1 MTRSEFDTVDEMIR
15 ALEHSDRAAILFED
29 QSFSWREAVQAAA
42 TRAALA
48 MDTKRPG
55 PFHIG
60 FLFENIPE
68 LCLWLAAGAVSGATM
83 VGINPTRQ
91 GAELAR
97 DITYTDCQLIVT
109 EPRFVEM
116 LRGLDLGLSDDRIL
130 VVDTPQYADALKPYE
145 TASLPA
151 AAVDPSVTALLLFT
165 SGTSGAPKA
174 VITSQG
180 KWARTGRT
188 ISMTQNLTELDV
200 GYMAMPMFHS
210 NALFAGFS
218 PVVYVGGAL
227 ALRRRFS
234 ASGFLPDIRKF
245 KATYFN
251 YVGKPLTYI
260 LATPESPDDKDHT
273 LRSVF
278 GNEGAERDLRRFSD
292 RFGVPVQDNY
302 GSTESGA
309 SVQRVPEQPK
319 GALGRGPEGTVV
331 LDAETLEEKPPA
343 EFDDNGRLLNP
354 DECIGE
360 IVNKSN
366 ASSFEGYYKNEEAN
380 AQRSRNGWY
389 WSGDLGYRDKDGWF
403 YFAGRDYE
411 WLRVDGENF
420 AAAPIERIVASY
432 PGRHPRRRLRRARR
446 RSGRPGH
453 GGTASRR
460 SVGVRR
466 GQVRRVPSQPER
478 SGHQVVASLCARR
491 DRAALDRDV
500 QGDQATTA
508 GAAVGVRRPGV
519 LPPEEGRGVAPA
531 DAGRHREHSRRVR
544 GARSFGRTRQGLSR
558 GSTHRAPAGAT
569 ACAIDRPRRAR
580 CCGPLPNVFSNCFT
594 QRK

>member
-1 MTRSEFDTVDEMIR
+1 MTRSEYDTVDQMIR
-15 ALEHSDRAAILFED
+15 AREHSDRAAILFED
-29 QSFSWREAVQAAA
+29 ESYTWRDTVQAAA

-48 MDTKRPG
+48 IDTKRPG

-130 VVDTPQYADALKPYE
+130 VVDTPQYDDALRPYE
-145 TASLPA
+145 SASLPA
-151 AAVDPSVTALLLFT
+151 AAVDPSITALLLFT

-188 ISMTQNLTELDV
+188 ISMTQDLTELDV

-260 LATPESPDDKDHT
+260 LATPESPDDKDHP

-278 GNEGAERDLRRFSD
+278 GNEGAERDLKRFSD

-366 ASSFEGYYKNEEAN
+366 AVSFEGYYKNEEAN
-380 AQRSRNGWY
+380 AQRVRNGWY

-432 PGRHPRRRLRRARR
+432 PGVILDAVYAVPDEEVGDQVMIALQVADPSAFDPADFDEFLLNQSDLGTKWSPRYVRVATELPLTETSKVIKRQLRAQRWQCADPVYFRPKKGEPLRRLTPDDVESIRA
-446 RSGRPGH
+446 
-453 GGTASRR
+453 AF
-460 SVGVRR
+460 
-466 GQVRRVPSQPER
+466 
-478 SGHQVVASLCARR
+478 AAR
-491 DRAALDRDV
+491 DRLGELDKV
-500 QGDQATTA
+500 
-508 GAAVGVRRPGV
+508 
-519 LPPEEGRGVAPA
+519 
-531 DAGRHREHSRRVR
+531 
-544 GARSFGRTRQGLSR
+544 
-558 GSTHRAPAGAT
+558 
-569 ACAIDRPRRAR
+569 
-580 CCGPLPNVFSNCFT
+580 
-594 QRK
+594 

>member
-15 ALEHSDRAAILFED
+15 ALEHSDRTGILFED
-29 QSFSWREAVQAAA
+29 ESYTWRQSVQAAA
-42 TRAALA
+42 ERAAFA
-48 MDTKRPG
+48 IDTKRTG

-109 EPRFVEM
+109 EPRFVDM
-116 LRGLDLGLSDDRIL
+116 LRGLDLGLPADRIL
-130 VVDTPQYADALKPYE
+130 VVDTPQYDDTLRTYAG
-145 TASLPA
+145 ASLPA
-151 AAVDPSVTALLLFT
+151 TPVDPTVTALLLFT

-174 VITSQG
+174 VMTSQG

-188 ISMTQNLTELDV
+188 ISMTQNLTEEDV

-218 PVVYVGGAL
+218 PVVYAGGTL

-331 LDAETLEEKPPA
+331 LDPETCEEKPPA
-343 EFDDNGRLLNP
+343 EFDANGRLLNP

-366 ASSFEGYYKNEEAN
+366 ATSFEGYYKNEEAN
-380 AQRSRNGWY
+380 AQRIRNGWY

-420 AAAPIERIVASY
+420 SAAPIERIVASY
-432 PGRHPRRRLRRARR
+432 PGVILDAVYAVPDEEVGDQVMVALQVEDPSAFDPAAFDEFLRNQSDLGTKWSPRYVRVATELPLTETSKIIKRQLRAQRWECSDPVYFRPKKGEPLRRLTPDDVESIRAEF
-446 RSGRPGH
+446 
-453 GGTASRR
+453 A
-460 SVGVRR
+460 
-466 GQVRRVPSQPER
+466 
-478 SGHQVVASLCARR
+478 AR
-491 DRAALDRDV
+491 DRLGELDKV
-500 QGDQATTA
+500 
-508 GAAVGVRRPGV
+508 
-519 LPPEEGRGVAPA
+519 
-531 DAGRHREHSRRVR
+531 
-544 GARSFGRTRQGLSR
+544 
-558 GSTHRAPAGAT
+558 
-569 ACAIDRPRRAR
+569 
-580 CCGPLPNVFSNCFT
+580 
-594 QRK
+594 

>member
-1 MTRSEFDTVDEMIR
+1 MTRSEFDTVDQMIR
-15 ALEHSDRAAILFED
+15 AREHSDRAAILFED
-29 QSFSWREAVQAAA
+29 ESYTWREAVQAAA
-42 TRAALA
+42 TRAAFA
-48 MDTKRPG
+48 IDTKRPG

-68 LCLWLAAGAVSGATM
+68 LCLWLSAGAVSGATM

-116 LRGLDLGLSDDRIL
+116 LRGLDLGLPDDRIL
-130 VVDTPQYADALKPYE
+130 VVDTPHYDDTLRPYE
-145 TASLPA
+145 NASLPE
-151 AAVDPSVTALLLFT
+151 AAVDPRITALLLFT

-278 GNEGAERDLRRFSD
+278 GNEGAERDLKRFSD

-343 EFDDNGRLLNP
+343 EFDANGRLLNP

-366 ASSFEGYYKNEEAN
+366 AVSFEGYYKNEEAN
-380 AQRSRNGWY
+380 AQRTRNGWY

-403 YFAGRDYE
+403 YDAGRDYE

-420 AAAPIERIVASY
+420 SAAPIERIVASY
-432 PGRHPRRRLRRARR
+432 PGVILDAVYAVPDEEVGDQVMIALQVADPAAFDPADFDEFLRNQSDLGTKWSPRYVRVATELPLTETSKVIKRQLRAQRWQCTDPVYFRPKKGEPLRRL
-446 RSGRPGH
+446 
-453 GGTASRR
+453 T
-460 SVGVRR
+460 
-466 GQVRRVPSQPER
+466 
-478 SGHQVVASLCARR
+478 
-491 DRAALDRDV
+491 
-500 QGDQATTA
+500 
-508 GAAVGVRRPGV
+508 
-519 LPPEEGRGVAPA
+519 PA
-531 DAGRHREHSRRVR
+531 DVESIRADFAARERLGELDKV
-544 GARSFGRTRQGLSR
+544 
-558 GSTHRAPAGAT
+558 
-569 ACAIDRPRRAR
+569 
-580 CCGPLPNVFSNCFT
+580 
-594 QRK
+594 

>member
-1 MTRSEFDTVDEMIR
+1 MTRSEFDTVDQMIR
-15 ALEHSDRAAILFED
+15 AREHSDRAAILFED
-29 QSFSWREAVQAAA
+29 ESYTWREAVQAAA
-42 TRAALA
+42 TRAAFA
-48 MDTKRPG
+48 IDTKRPG

-68 LCLWLAAGAVSGATM
+68 LCLWLSAGAVSGATM

-116 LRGLDLGLSDDRIL
+116 LRGLDLGLPDDRIL
-130 VVDTPQYADALKPYE
+130 VVDTPHYDDTLRPYE
-145 TASLPA
+145 NASLPE
-151 AAVDPSVTALLLFT
+151 AAVDPRITALLLFT

-278 GNEGAERDLRRFSD
+278 GNEGAERDLKRFSD

-343 EFDDNGRLLNP
+343 EFDANGRLLNP

-366 ASSFEGYYKNEEAN
+366 AVSFEGYYKNEEAN
-380 AQRSRNGWY
+380 AQRTRNGWY

-420 AAAPIERIVASY
+420 SAAPIERIVASY
-432 PGRHPRRRLRRARR
+432 PGVILDAVYAVPDEEVGDQVMIALQVADPAAFDPADFDEFLRNQSDLGTKWSPRYVRVATELPLTETSKVIKRQLRAQRWQCTDPVYFRPKKGEPLRRLTPADVESIRADF
-446 RSGRPGH
+446 
-453 GGTASRR
+453 A
-460 SVGVRR
+460 
-466 GQVRRVPSQPER
+466 
-478 SGHQVVASLCARR
+478 AR
-491 DRAALDRDV
+491 DRLGELDKV
-500 QGDQATTA
+500 
-508 GAAVGVRRPGV
+508 
-519 LPPEEGRGVAPA
+519 
-531 DAGRHREHSRRVR
+531 
-544 GARSFGRTRQGLSR
+544 
-558 GSTHRAPAGAT
+558 
-569 ACAIDRPRRAR
+569 
-580 CCGPLPNVFSNCFT
+580 
-594 QRK
+594 

>member
-1 MTRSEFDTVDEMIR
+1 MTRSEYDTVDQMIR
-15 ALEHSDRAAILFED
+15 AHQHSDRAGILFED
-29 QSFSWREAVQAAA
+29 ESYTWRECVQAAA
-42 TRAALA
+42 SRAAFA
-48 MDTKRPG
+48 IDTKRPG

-60 FLFENIPE
+60 FLFENIPG

-116 LRGLDLGLSDDRIL
+116 LHDLDLGLPDDRIL
-130 VVDTPQYADALKPYE
+130 VVDTQQYDDTLRPYAR
-145 TASLPA
+145 ASLPA
-151 AAVDPSVTALLLFT
+151 APVDPNVTALLLFT

-188 ISMTQNLTELDV
+188 ISMTQNLTEQDV

-218 PVVYVGGAL
+218 PVVYVGGTL

-260 LATPESPDDKDHT
+260 LATPPSPEDKDHT

-331 LDAETLEEKPPA
+331 LDPETLEEKPPA

-366 ASSFEGYYKNEEAN
+366 ATSFEGYYKNEEAN
-380 AQRSRNGWY
+380 AQRIRNGWY

-420 AAAPIERIVASY
+420 SAAPIERIVASY
-432 PGRHPRRRLRRARR
+432 PGVILDAVYAVPDEEVGDQVMVALQVEDPSAFDPGAFDEFLRNQSDLGTKWSPRYVRVATELPLTETSKIIKRQLRAQRWQCSDPVYFRPKSGEPLRRMTPDDVESIRAEF
-446 RSGRPGH
+446 
-453 GGTASRR
+453 A
-460 SVGVRR
+460 
-466 GQVRRVPSQPER
+466 
-478 SGHQVVASLCARR
+478 AR
-491 DRAALDRDV
+491 DRLGELDKV
-500 QGDQATTA
+500 
-508 GAAVGVRRPGV
+508 
-519 LPPEEGRGVAPA
+519 
-531 DAGRHREHSRRVR
+531 
-544 GARSFGRTRQGLSR
+544 
-558 GSTHRAPAGAT
+558 
-569 ACAIDRPRRAR
+569 
-580 CCGPLPNVFSNCFT
+580 
-594 QRK
+594 

>member
-1 MTRSEFDTVDEMIR
+1 MSRPEFETVDEMIR
-15 ALEHSDRAAILFED
+15 AREESDRPAILFED
-29 QSFSWREAVQAAA
+29 ESLTWRETVRAAA

-48 MDTKRPG
+48 TDRRRSG

-68 LCLWLAAGAVSGATM
+68 LCLWLDAGAVCGATM

-97 DITYTDCQLIVT
+97 DIAYTDCQLIVT
-109 EPRFVEM
+109 EPRFVE
-116 LRGLDLGLSDDRIL
+116 LLHGLDLGLGDDRIL
-130 VVDTPQYADALKPYE
+130 VVDTPEYEEALRPYDG
-145 TASLPA
+145 AALPSG
-151 AAVDPSVTALLLFT
+151 AVDPKVTALLLFT

-188 ISMTQNLTELDV
+188 ISMTQDLHENDV

-245 KATYFN
+245 GATYFN

-260 LATPESPDDKDHT
+260 LATPESPDDKNHS

-278 GNEGAERDLRRFSD
+278 GNEGAERDLKRFSD

-309 SVQRVPEQPK
+309 SVQRVPDQPK
-319 GALGRGPEGTVV
+319 GALGRAPEGTFI
-331 LDAETLEEKPPA
+331 LDPETCDEKPPA
-343 EFDDNGRLLNP
+343 VFDDNGRLLNP

-360 IVNKSN
+360 IVNKN
-366 ASSFEGYYKNEEAN
+366 PNVNFEGYYKNEEAN
-380 AQRSRNGWY
+380 SQRIRNGWY
-389 WSGDLGYRDKDGWF
+389 WSGDLGYRDQDGWF

-432 PGRHPRRRLRRARR
+432 PGVILDAVYAVPDEEVGDQVMVAIQVEDPSSFDPGAFDAFLARQSDLGTKWSPRYVRVATDLPLTETSKVIKRQLRAQRWECDDPVYYRPKKDEPLRRL
-446 RSGRPGH
+446 
-453 GGTASRR
+453 T
-460 SVGVRR
+460 
-466 GQVRRVPSQPER
+466 
-478 SGHQVVASLCARR
+478 
-491 DRAALDRDV
+491 
-500 QGDQATTA
+500 
-508 GAAVGVRRPGV
+508 
-519 LPPEEGRGVAPA
+519 PA
-531 DAGRHREHSRRVR
+531 DVEAIRAHFAARERL
-544 GARSFGRTRQGLSR
+544 GELDK
-558 GSTHRAPAGAT
+558 
-569 ACAIDRPRRAR
+569 I
-580 CCGPLPNVFSNCFT
+580 
-594 QRK
+594 

>member
-1 MTRSEFDTVDEMIR
+1 MTRNEFDTVDQMIR
-15 ALEHSDRAAILFED
+15 ARKHSERNAILFED
-29 QSFSWREAVQAAA
+29 ESYSWRETVQAAA
-42 TRAALA
+42 TRAAFA
-48 MDTKRPG
+48 IDTRRPG

-68 LCLWLAAGAVSGATM
+68 LCLWLAAGSVSGATM

-91 GAELAR
+91 GGELAR

-109 EPRFVEM
+109 ESRFFDM
-116 LRGLDLGLSDDRIL
+116 LHGLDLGLTDDRIL
-130 VVDTPQYADALKPYE
+130 VVDTPQYDEALRPYAD
-145 TASLPA
+145 ASLPD

-188 ISMTQNLTELDV
+188 ISMTQDLDEESV

-218 PVVYVGGAL
+218 PIVYVGGTL

-260 LATPESPDDKDHT
+260 LATPESPDDRNHS

-278 GNEGAERDLRRFSD
+278 GNEGAERDLKRFSD

-366 ASSFEGYYKNEEAN
+366 AVSFEGYYKNEEAN
-380 AQRSRNGWY
+380 AQRIRNGWY

-432 PGRHPRRRLRRARR
+432 PGVILDAVYAVPDEEVGDQVMVALQVADPSAFDPADFDEFLLQQSDLGTKWSPRYVRVATELPLTETSKVIKRQLRAERWQCADPVYFRPKKGERLRRLTPDDVESIRAEF
-446 RSGRPGH
+446 
-453 GGTASRR
+453 A
-460 SVGVRR
+460 
-466 GQVRRVPSQPER
+466 
-478 SGHQVVASLCARR
+478 AR
-491 DRAALDRDV
+491 DRLGELDKV
-500 QGDQATTA
+500 
-508 GAAVGVRRPGV
+508 
-519 LPPEEGRGVAPA
+519 
-531 DAGRHREHSRRVR
+531 
-544 GARSFGRTRQGLSR
+544 
-558 GSTHRAPAGAT
+558 
-569 ACAIDRPRRAR
+569 
-580 CCGPLPNVFSNCFT
+580 
-594 QRK
+594 

>member
-1 MTRSEFDTVDEMIR
+1 MTRSEYDTVDEMIR

-29 QSFSWREAVQAAA
+29 ESYTWRESVQAAA
-42 TRAALA
+42 ARAAFA
-48 MDTKRPG
+48 IDNKRPG

-68 LCLWLAAGAVSGATM
+68 LCLWLAAGSVSGATM

-97 DITYTDCQLIVT
+97 DITYTDCQMIVT

-130 VVDTPQYADALKPYE
+130 VVGTPQYDDALRPYAS
-145 TASLPA
+145 ASLPP
-151 AAVDPSVTALLLFT
+151 AAVDPKVTALLLFT

-188 ISMTQNLTELDV
+188 ISMTQDLTELDV

-278 GNEGAERDLRRFSD
+278 GNEGAERDLKRFSD

-343 EFDDNGRLLNP
+343 EFDENGRLLNP

-366 ASSFEGYYKNEEAN
+366 AVSFEGYYKNEEAY
-380 AQRSRNGWY
+380 AQRIRNGWY

-432 PGRHPRRRLRRARR
+432 PGVILDAVYAVPDEEVGDQVMIALQVADPSAFDPAEFDEFLRNQSDLGTKWSPRYVRVTTELPLTETSKVIKRQLRAQRWQCADPVYFRPKKGEPLRRLTEADVE
-446 RSGRPGH
+446 
-453 GGTASRR
+453 TI
-460 SVGVRR
+460 R
-466 GQVRRVPSQPER
+466 GEF
-478 SGHQVVASLCARR
+478 AAR
-491 DRAALDRDV
+491 DRLGELDKV
-500 QGDQATTA
+500 
-508 GAAVGVRRPGV
+508 
-519 LPPEEGRGVAPA
+519 
-531 DAGRHREHSRRVR
+531 
-544 GARSFGRTRQGLSR
+544 
-558 GSTHRAPAGAT
+558 
-569 ACAIDRPRRAR
+569 
-580 CCGPLPNVFSNCFT
+580 
-594 QRK
+594 